1 VEHLTESP
9 FREDD
14 PVARLVA
21 LREKRDALRAELGRV
36 EGEIARYRPWS
47 WGRFLFGLVLL
58 PGLVAVFVMAR
69 L

>member
-1 VEHLTESP
+1 VEHLVESP

-14 PVARLVA
+14 PVARFAA
-21 LREKRDALRAELGRV
+21 LRDRRDALRAELAVV

-47 WGRFLFGLVLL
+47 WSRFLFGLLLL
-58 PGLVAVFVMAR
+58 PGLVAVFVAAR

>member
-1 VEHLTESP
+1 MAHLAESP

-14 PVARLVA
+14 PVARAAA
-21 LREKRDALRAELGRV
+21 LRDKRDALRAELAQV

-47 WGRFLFGLVLL
+47 WKRFLLGFVLL
-58 PGLVAVFVMAR
+58 PGVVAVFVIAR